1 MIVCRFMEDIR
12 ADLDMMRRCMVF
24 GEIVSQVDATTTPI
38 NEKLTLTNAIANP
51 IKTHVDGFGAAL
63 FDGVVGEVTGGAV
76 ICLNGCG
83 GLRMPKFFKSNP
95 HGTSFFGVLK

>member
-24 GEIVSQVDATTTPI
+24 GEIVSQVNATATPI

-51 IKTHVDGFGAAL
+51 VKTHVDGFGSPL
-63 FDGVVGEVTGGAV
+63 FDGVVGDATGGAIV
-76 ICLNGCG
+76 
-83 GLRMPKFFKSNP
+83 GLEWGWWLYMPEFFKCDA
-95 HGTSFFGVLK
+95 HGA